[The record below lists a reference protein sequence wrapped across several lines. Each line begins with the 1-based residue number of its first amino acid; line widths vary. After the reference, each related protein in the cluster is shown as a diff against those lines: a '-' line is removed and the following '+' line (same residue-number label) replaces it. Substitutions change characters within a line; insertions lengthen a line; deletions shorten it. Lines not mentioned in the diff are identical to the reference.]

1 MEKAW
6 HPSILIDTRNNLS
19 IQSLTNSTMMEK
31 ENIEEKQSPIPDN
44 LEVFHV
50 EEGYYKTIIP
60 DRFKNRKT
68 KVPPQSNIVAQI
80 PGKIGEIFVKESQK
94 IKAGERLMML
104 EAMKMNNILTCPFSG
119 TVRTILIETGAV
131 VPKGELLMIIDP
143 A

>member
-1 MEKAW
+1 
-6 HPSILIDTRNNLS
+6 
-19 IQSLTNSTMMEK
+19 MMEK
-31 ENIEEKQSPIPDN
+31 DNIEEKESSVPDN

-68 KVPPQSNIVAQI
+68 KTPPHSNIVAQI
-80 PGKIGEIFVKESQK
+80 PGNIREVFVKENQK
-94 IKAGERLMML
+94 IKAGDRLMML

-119 TVRTILIETGAV
+119 TVNSILVEAGTV